1 MQSKSF
7 SPIRH
12 WLLLKSTRANHAL
25 NQPIS
30 RSISSLDQPLNNE
43 QYVTGWSQFGSIRA
57 AAGAVP
63 AFTPARLPIA
73 RLTLRLTAYPIC
85 GKDATRLFCV
95 VGKGPQHLS
104 HCGAI
109 MPYERHFDARGE
121 TIDFIVRMADEEART
136 Q

>member
-1 MQSKSF
+1 MDAEQIFFTNTSLAAAR
-7 SPIRH
+7 ID
-12 WLLLKSTRANHAL
+12 ANHAL

-73 RLTLRLTAYPIC
+73 RLTLRLTAY
-85 GKDATRLFCV
+85 
-95 VGKGPQHLS
+95 
-104 HCGAI
+104 
-109 MPYERHFDARGE
+109 
-121 TIDFIVRMADEEART
+121 TI
-136 Q
+136 